1 MTGPTILAMGAY
13 MPQTIAA
20 MREHFVVHWTT
31 APDEVPAAIA
41 AHADEIR
48 GLATEPAY
56 GASAEMIAQLPHLEI
71 IASQGVGMD
80 RVDFAAARARG
91 IPVTATPNML
101 GPAVGELAIALV
113 LACARRVVEADRFVR
128 EGKWLKGL
136 LPLGTGLT
144 GKTLGIVGLG
154 QIGSEAAKRAA
165 GFDMTVLYNGPRPK
179 PEQPYEYVP
188 DLVELARRS
197 DVLVIACRGGDETRG
212 IVSAE
217 VIAALGAR
225 GILVNVARGSVVDEP
240 ALIAALRD
248 GTIASAGLDVFA
260 SEPNVSPELLA
271 LPNVVVQPH
280 HGSGTLET
288 RTAMGQRVIDN
299 LCAWFAGEALLGQ
312 VA

>member
-13 MPQTIAA
+13 MPETIAA
-20 MREHFVVHWTT
+20 MREHFTVHWAT
-31 APDEVPAAIA
+31 APDRVPAAVA
-41 AHADEIR
+41 AHATEIR

-56 GASAEMIAQLPHLEI
+56 GASAELIAQLPHLEI

-80 RVDFAAARARG
+80 RVDLPAARARG

-101 GPAVGELAIALV
+101 GPAVAELAMALV

-128 EGKWLKGL
+128 EGGWLEGL

-154 QIGSEAAKRAA
+154 QIGSEVARRAV
-165 GFDMTVLYNGPRPK
+165 GFDMTVLYTGPRAK
-179 PEQPYEYVP
+179 PDKPYEYVP
-188 DLVELARRS
+188 DLVDLTRRS
-197 DVLVIACRGGDETRG
+197 DVLIIACRGGPETRG
-212 IVSAE
+212 IVSAG
-217 VIAALGAR
+217 VMAALGPR

-240 ALIAALRD
+240 ALIAALKS
-248 GTIASAGLDVFA
+248 GAIASAGLDVFA
-260 SEPNVSPELLA
+260 SEPDVAPALLA
-271 LPNVVVQPH
+271 LPNVIVQPH

-299 LCAWFAGEALLGQ
+299 LCAWFAGKALLGQ